1 MSLHTP
7 SAAQFPTVAE
17 GSKTP
22 LPRWSI
28 KTSRLQATLLAAL
41 AAAVTYTCMYAFR
54 KPFTAA
60 TFEGLVYAGVNY
72 KVWLVVVQVLGYMAS
87 KFYGIRFISELKPA
101 GRFLRILGLIG
112 FAWLSLLGFALVPPP
127 WNIVFMFLNGIPLGL
142 IWGIVFSY
150 LEGRRTTEV
159 LGVALSSTFIFASGF
174 VKSIGTWMMVEC
186 NQSPFWMPFVT
197 GALFVM
203 PLAGAAWLLDRT
215 PPPDHFD
222 LEARSER
229 RPMTGEERK
238 AFLQKFL
245 LGIVLLVAAYLLLT
259 VLRDLRDN
267 FAAEMWKELGYGGQP
282 AIFTKTELPATVVIL
297 VGMSL
302 LVFVKNNRK
311 ALLFN
316 HLFILLGLVLVFAST
331 LLFSQKLLSAP
342 LWAMLNGIGLYLAY
356 VPFNCLIFERLIA
369 AYRHPGNIGFI
380 MYVAD
385 AVGYLGSVAVLL
397 LKEFLDV
404 QLTWSRFL
412 VGSNLWASVLGGVL
426 VGASTGYFLR
436 KKTSTNQ

>member
-1 MSLHTP
+1 MATSLSGTAIFPTKKTTHEAQIGTRP
-7 SAAQFPTVAE
+7 SAV
-17 GSKTP
+17 
-22 LPRWSI
+22 I
-28 KTSRLQATLLAAL
+28 LAAL
-41 AAAVTYTCMYAFR
+41 AAAATYTCMYAFR

-60 TFEGLVYAGVNY
+60 TFEGLVFAGVTY
-72 KVWLVVVQVLGYMAS
+72 KVWLVVAQVLGYMAS
-87 KFYGIRFISELKPA
+87 KFYGIRFISELKME
-101 GRFLRILGLIG
+101 GRYRSIVGLIG

-150 LEGRRTTEV
+150 LEGRRSTEL

-174 VKSIGTWMMVEC
+174 VKSIGTWVMVDC
-186 NQSPFWMPFVT
+186 GQSAFWMPFVT
-197 GALFVM
+197 GAVFIV

-215 PPPDHFD
+215 PPPDRFD

-229 RPMTGEERK
+229 RPMTGEERR

-297 VGMSL
+297 VGLSL
-302 LVFVKNNRK
+302 LIFVKNNHK

-316 HLFILLGLVLVFAST
+316 HLSILLGMVLVFAST
-331 LLFSQKLLSAP
+331 LLFSKNLLSAP
-342 LWAMLNGIGLYLAY
+342 LWAMLNGVGLYLAY

-369 AYRHPGNIGFI
+369 AYRQPGNIGFI

-385 AVGYLGSVAVLL
+385 AIGYLGSVAVLL
-397 LKEFLDV
+397 VKEFWEV
-404 QLTWSRFL
+404 QVTWSRFL
-412 VGSNLWASVLGGVL
+412 VGANLWASVLGIVFVGVS
-426 VGASTGYFLR
+426 VGYFF
-436 KKTSTNQ
+436 KKQSNN